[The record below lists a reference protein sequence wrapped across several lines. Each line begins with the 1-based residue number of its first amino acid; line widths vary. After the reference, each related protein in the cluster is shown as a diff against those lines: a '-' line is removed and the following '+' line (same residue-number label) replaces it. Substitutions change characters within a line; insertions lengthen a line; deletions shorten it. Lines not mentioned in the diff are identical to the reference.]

1 MKIEYHLIIFVFFIL
16 CEKYKKMFLGC
27 LFCLV
32 DKKKREQ
39 IRNREKKEEEK
50 SEKIKY
56 ERMKYIP
63 FVWKIKKN
71 IDINIDME
79 RNIQKLEKINQ
90 NGKNLQNSAKNYRKL
105 SKELSEKVQ
114 KIE

>member
-1 MKIEYHLIIFVFFIL
+1 
-16 CEKYKKMFLGC
+16 MFLGC
-27 LFCLV
+27 LFCLA

-39 IRNREKKEEEK
+39 IREEKEKEK

-56 ERMKYIP
+56 ERIKYIP
-63 FVWKIKKN
+63 FAWKKE
-71 IDINIDME
+71 INIDME
-79 RNIQKLEKINQ
+79 HNIQKLEKINQ
-90 NGKNLQNSAKNYRKL
+90 NGDNLQNSAKNYRKL